1 MSKVSNKLSVQ
12 GKHRQAASTES
23 VVVWRV
29 RGQSVLACKA
39 QWHKGTEVCELR
51 DKVKWY
57 EGDDG
62 SMSSQKC
69 SGKWWTSTKKSD
81 DRNCKISSKDEM
93 ISCQSIK
100 RRRKGRRSYRVCRT
114 KISSAKRKRA
124 SGLKNMD
131 NLGLSS
137 KTRDAN
143 KIQSESLVE
152 AELDQEIRPEMT
164 GEGAVHPNQMGV
176 AWPRPSC
183 RVSSR
188 QEQTWPDNRWH
199 FSRKSSKR
207 RMECSISQRQSI
219 LCMSSKRG
227 AESFEKL

>member
-1 MSKVSNKLSVQ
+1 M
-12 GKHRQAASTES
+12 
-23 VVVWRV
+23 
-29 RGQSVLACKA
+29 
-39 QWHKGTEVCELR
+39 CELR

-62 SMSSQKC
+62 SMSSLKC
-69 SGKWWTSTKKSD
+69 SGKLWTSTKKSD

-93 ISCQSIK
+93 ISCQCTT
-100 RRRKGRRSYRVCRT
+100 RCREACRSCRVCRT
-114 KISSAKRKRA
+114 KKSSSAKRMWA

-137 KTRDAN
+137 KTRDAH

-188 QEQTWPDNRWH
+188 QEQTWPDNSWH
-199 FSRKSSKR
+199 FSRMSSKI

-219 LCMSSKRG
+219 LCMSSKRRREMTEETKIEEDHRKPACREYG
-227 AESFEKL
+227 PPVPGGRNGFWLVLFLDASMW